1 MASLTSVA
9 KFLIKECTKGS
20 GFDHFSNS
28 HQVLIR
34 PVGEAAHFA
43 SVYFLM
49 TGPGKVAE
57 YMAC

>member
-1 MASLTSVA
+1 MA
-9 KFLIKECTKGS
+9 KFLTKECTKGS
-20 GFDHFSNS
+20 DFDHFSS
-28 HQVLIR
+28 SYQVLIR
-34 PVGEAAHFA
+34 PVGEAVDFA

>member
-1 MASLTSVA
+1 ME
-9 KFLIKECTKGS
+9 KFLTKECTKGS
-20 GFDHFSNS
+20 GFDRFSNS
-28 HQVLIR
+28 YQALIR

-43 SVYFLM
+43 SVYILM